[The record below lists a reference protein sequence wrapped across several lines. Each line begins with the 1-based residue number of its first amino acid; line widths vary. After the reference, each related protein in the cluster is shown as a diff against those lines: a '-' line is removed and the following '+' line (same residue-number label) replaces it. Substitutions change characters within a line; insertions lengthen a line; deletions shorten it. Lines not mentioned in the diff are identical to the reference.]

1 MRDTSELVQL
11 YLRAVQSA
19 TAAEVAERYRWYDTT
34 TSGNDKAQD
43 IATTIDDYRRDQR
56 WAIRDFLKRS
66 PHDGG
71 ADLMAAVAIAHQN
84 DTVEALCWRHYG
96 RTAGVTEAVLEAK
109 PRPGRP
115 RPHPSPGLKV
125 TMPDIRRPPRNGRW

>member
-1 MRDTSELVQL
+1 
-11 YLRAVQSA
+11 
-19 TAAEVAERYRWYDTT
+19 
-34 TSGNDKAQD
+34 
-43 IATTIDDYRRDQR
+43 
-56 WAIRDFLKRS
+56 
-66 PHDGG
+66 
-71 ADLMAAVAIAHQN
+71 MAAVAIAHQN